1 MVAISAI
8 DIAIWDLMGKL
19 TKTKMVK
26 QHLRGGK
33 TITSLEAINLYS
45 ATRLSAI
52 IFRLREQ
59 GHNIV
64 TIPITIKDRFGNS
77 CQYAKYKLLD
87 VELVEGDKPL
97 SQQDLFTSVG
107 EGFTEIKDELEKYQP
122 IQSDL
127 SQDELK
133 ETNDKN
139 FFQKLW
145 ERITE

>member
-1 MVAISAI
+1 
-8 DIAIWDLMGKL
+8 MGKL

-52 IFRLREQ
+52 IFCLREK

-97 SQQDLFTSVG
+97 SQQNLFTS
-107 EGFTEIKDELEKYQP
+107 ESDIHKYLVDARETA
-122 IQSDL
+122 IETANKNFSNL

>member
-1 MVAISAI
+1 
-8 DIAIWDLMGKL
+8 
-19 TKTKMVK
+19 
-26 QHLRGGK
+26 
-33 TITSLEAINLYS
+33 
-45 ATRLSAI
+45 LSAI

-107 EGFTEIKDELEKYQP
+107 DGFTEIKDELEKYQP

>member
-1 MVAISAI
+1 
-8 DIAIWDLMGKL
+8 MGKL
-19 TKTKMVK
+19 TKTKMVM

-52 IFRLREQ
+52 IFCLREK

-64 TIPITIKDRFGNS
+64 TIPITIRDRFGNS
-77 CQYAKYKLLD
+77 CQYGKYKLLD
-87 VELVEGDKPL
+87 VELVEGDRPL

-107 EGFTEIKDELEKYQP
+107 EGFTEIKKELEKPQP

-127 SQDELK
+127 LQDELK
-133 ETNDKN
+133 DTNDKN

>member
-1 MVAISAI
+1 MH
-8 DIAIWDLMGKL
+8 
-19 TKTKMVK
+19 
-26 QHLRGGK
+26 HLRGGK

-52 IFRLREQ
+52 IFCLRNK

-64 TIPITIKDRFGNS
+64 TIPITILDKYGNN
-77 CQYAKYKLLD
+77 CHYAKYKLLD
-87 VELVEGDKPL
+87 VELVDVDKPL
-97 SQQDLFTSVG
+97 SQQDS
-107 EGFTEIKDELEKYQP
+107 
-122 IQSDL
+122 SDIHKFLVDARETARETANKNFSNL

>member
-1 MVAISAI
+1 
-8 DIAIWDLMGKL
+8 MGKL
-19 TKTKMVK
+19 TKTKMVM

-97 SQQDLFTSVG
+97 SQQNLFTS
-107 EGFTEIKDELEKYQP
+107 ESDIHKYLVDARETA
-122 IQSDL
+122 IETANKNFSNL

>member
-1 MVAISAI
+1 
-8 DIAIWDLMGKL
+8 MGKL

-52 IFRLREQ
+52 IFCLREK

-87 VELVEGDKPL
+87 VELVETDRPL

-107 EGFTEIKDELEKYQP
+107 EGFTEIKNEFEKLQP
-122 IQSDL
+122 IESDL

-133 ETNDKN
+133 DTNDKN

>member
-1 MVAISAI
+1 
-8 DIAIWDLMGKL
+8 MGKL
-19 TKTKMVK
+19 TKTKMVM

-87 VELVEGDKPL
+87 VDLVEGDKPL

-107 EGFTEIKDELEKYQP
+107 EGFTEIKDELEKSQP

>member
-1 MVAISAI
+1 
-8 DIAIWDLMGKL
+8 MGKL
-19 TKTKMVK
+19 TKTKMVM

-45 ATRLSAI
+45 ATRLSGI
-52 IFRLREQ
+52 IFCLRNK

-64 TIPITIKDRFGNS
+64 TIPITILDKYGNN
-77 CQYAKYKLLD
+77 CHYAKYKLLD

-97 SQQDLFTSVG
+97 SQQWDDNTHKFLVDARETANKNFSN
-107 EGFTEIKDELEKYQP
+107 L
-122 IQSDL
+122 L
-127 SQDELK
+127 QDELK

-139 FFQKLW
+139 FFKRLW

>member
-1 MVAISAI
+1 
-8 DIAIWDLMGKL
+8 MGKL

-97 SQQDLFTSVG
+97 SLSQQNKSD
-107 EGFTEIKDELEKYQP
+107 IHKYLTDARATAK
-122 IQSDL
+122 INFSNL